1 MPSKKE
7 LEPKSDVVVVEGV
20 EYEPSVTDVDTGT
33 KKTIVTEYK
42 LTSKA
47 EVWTR
52 FDVRAGCVRV
62 CKMVGDTVVD
72 EARYSEPVKAD
83 GDVTILR
90 CESLVVETIK
100 GDTSQEHGGKEASLS

>member
-1 MPSKKE
+1 MPSKKKQP
-7 LEPKSDVVVVEGV
+7 EPKSDAVVVEGV
-20 EYEPSVTDVDTGT
+20 EYEPSVTDVNTGT

-42 LTSKA
+42 LTPKA

-72 EARYSEPVKAD
+72 EARYSEPVKAC
-83 GDVTILR
+83 GDVTVLK
-90 CESLVVETIK
+90 VEP
-100 GDTSQEHGGKEASLS
+100 SV

>member
-7 LEPKSDVVVVEGV
+7 PEAAKS
-20 EYEPSVTDVDTGT
+20 
-33 KKTIVTEYK
+33 K
-42 LTSKA
+42 KA

-72 EARYSEPVKAD
+72 EARYPEPVKAD
-83 GDVTILR
+83 GDVTVLK
-90 CESLVVETIK
+90 VEP
-100 GDTSQEHGGKEASLS
+100 SV